1 MIEKIPTSIHFPA
14 EGMMRKN
21 MALPKKG
28 KSVKSKEINALL
40 EISKAI
46 ASGLYLEDVLRLIVT
61 VTANLMNSKI
71 CSLWIFDEREQRL
84 KLKATQSISEEYLRE
99 RSLAMGEG
107 VVGHVALQNQP
118 MAILDVLREPLY
130 KEKELAKKE
139 GLVSMLSVP
148 MCIKDRVIGVI
159 NCYTSYPHSFSKS
172 EEEILTTVAN
182 QAAICIE
189 NSGLMETLDIDE
201 ILRLVLEGVTKN
213 IGFDRARLYLV
224 NEKRNILE
232 CKMAVGIDEGKTKE
246 ITLPLDP
253 EESVV
258 ARSIHEQRPFVIP
271 DASRDPRVNPILQK
285 KLNLQSLVVIPLLVK
300 EKSLG
305 AIAADHTE
313 PGKNIKRETLESVMT
328 FSQQAGLA
336 IHNALMYQE
345 LKVFSQQMEEKIQK
359 TTADLRKT
367 EAQLIRSEKLAALG
381 QLSAGIAHEIRN
393 PLTSMNI
400 LIHSLTENL
409 PTEDSR
415 WKDLKVIEEEV
426 LRINEIVDQF
436 LRFAKPASPLLEK
449 TSLIPIFEEILQLL
463 RPQMEKGKIGVKKEF
478 EPLPLIT
485 VDKEQIKQVILN
497 LLMNAIQAMTGGGK
511 LGMSGRL
518 SKDGDWVELAIQD
531 SGVGIPP
538 EDIDKLFDPFFS
550 KREGGIGLGL
560 SIAHR
565 IIDQHHGKI
574 GVESTPGKGTRFTL
588 SLPVCTEE
596 KDADYFDRRRR

>member
-1 MIEKIPTSIHFPA
+1 MIEKIRRVVLS
-14 EGMMRKN
+14 EQRKRLD
-21 MALPKKG
+21 A
-28 KSVKSKEINALL
+28 KEINALL

-71 CSLWIFDEREQRL
+71 CSLWIFDERDQKL

-118 MAILDVLREPLY
+118 MAILDVLKEPLY

-189 NSGLMETLDIDE
+189 NSGLMETFDIDE
-201 ILRLVLEGVTKN
+201 ILRLVLESVTKN

-232 CKMAVGIDEGKTKE
+232 CKMAVGIDEGKIKE

-258 ARSIHEQRPFVIP
+258 ARSIFEKQPFVIP
-271 DASRDPRVNPILQK
+271 DASRDPRVNPVLQE

-313 PGKNIKRETLESVMT
+313 PGKNITRETLESVMT
-328 FSQQAGLA
+328 FAQQAGLA

-345 LKVFSQQMEEKIQK
+345 LKAFSQQMEEKIQK

-381 QLSAGIAHEIRN
+381 QLAAGIAHEIRN
-393 PLTSMNI
+393 PLTSINI

-415 WKDLKVIEEEV
+415 
-426 LRINEIVDQF
+426 
-436 LRFAKPASPLLEK
+436 
-449 TSLIPIFEEILQLL
+449 
-463 RPQMEKGKIGVKKEF
+463 
-478 EPLPLIT
+478 
-485 VDKEQIKQVILN
+485 
-497 LLMNAIQAMTGGGK
+497 
-511 LGMSGRL
+511 
-518 SKDGDWVELAIQD
+518 
-531 SGVGIPP
+531 
-538 EDIDKLFDPFFS
+538 
-550 KREGGIGLGL
+550 
-560 SIAHR
+560 
-565 IIDQHHGKI
+565 
-574 GVESTPGKGTRFTL
+574 
-588 SLPVCTEE
+588 
-596 KDADYFDRRRR
+596 

>member
-1 MIEKIPTSIHFPA
+1 
-14 EGMMRKN
+14 MRKD
-21 MALPKKG
+21 MVLRKGGKKL
-28 KSVKSKEINALL
+28 KSKEINALL

-71 CSLWIFDEREQRL
+71 CSLWIFDERDQKL

-118 MAILDVLREPLY
+118 MAILDVLKEPLY

-189 NSGLMETLDIDE
+189 NSGLMETFDIDE
-201 ILRLVLEGVTKN
+201 ILRLVLESVTKN

-232 CKMAVGIDEGKTKE
+232 CKMAVGIDEGKIKE

-258 ARSIHEQRPFVIP
+258 ARSIFEKQPFVIP
-271 DASRDPRVNPILQK
+271 DASRDPRVNPVLQE

-313 PGKNIKRETLESVMT
+313 PGKNITRETLESVMT
-328 FSQQAGLA
+328 FAQQAGLA

-345 LKVFSQQMEEKIQK
+345 LKAFSQQMEEKIQK

-381 QLSAGIAHEIRN
+381 QLAAGIAHEIRN
-393 PLTSMNI
+393 PLTSINI

-409 PTEDSR
+409 STEDSR
-415 WKDLKVIEEEV
+415 WEDLKVIEEEV
-426 LRINEIVDQF
+426 LRINEILDQF
-436 LRFAKPASPLLEK
+436 LRFAKPASPLFEK
-449 TSLIPIFEEILQLL
+449 TNLIPIFEEILQLL
-463 RPQMEKGKIGVKKEF
+463 RPQIERGKIAVKKEF

-497 LLMNAIQAMTGGGK
+497 LLMNAIQAMPGGGE
-511 LGMSGRL
+511 LSMSGRF
-518 SKDGDWVELAIQD
+518 SKDGYWVELTIQD
-531 SGVGIPP
+531 SGIGIPL
-538 EDIDKLFDPFFS
+538 EDLKKLFDPFFS
-550 KREGGIGLGL
+550 TKEGGIGLGL

-574 GVESTPGKGTRFTL
+574 EVESTPGKGTLFTI
-588 SLPVCTEE
+588 SLPVFTERQ
-596 KDADYFDRRRR
+596 DANYFDRR